1 MKVKLLPWQYQVA
14 SDPHRFKV
22 VDAGRRA
29 GKSVLSR
36 MWTLKLATEK
46 QGLYWIVSPTYPM
59 GKEIHWKQGLNNEIP
74 PEWIAKKNES
84 ELEIVLK
91 NGSRIALRSAEHPE
105 RLKGVK
111 LRGLVVDEIAMMR
124 NWDEIWQEALRP
136 TLTDYEAPAL
146 FISTPRGYNHF
157 FSLWE
162 KGQKPSKVW
171 KSWKFTTYVNTHL
184 PESEIEQAKKELDE
198 DTFAQEYLAEFRKY
212 TGLVYKDFDRNVHV
226 IEPIELPNEWVF
238 RRGIDFGWSNP
249 TAVPFIALSPEGV
262 LYIFDEIYET
272 QLRTPDLAE
281 MIKQRSGGRH
291 FAGSFGDSA
300 QAAQIA
306 ELNSYGIPVAPVQK
320 TTGTTGE
327 NWISYKIKRVAELLR
342 EKKLFVFNNCVNTI
356 FEFENYSYCEVNTPN
371 GVTEKP
377 LKVNDHLMDAIAY
390 VVCSIPRHI
399 EPDYAE
405 DNFEPIPKPKLFDE
419 DGFY

>member
-14 SDPHRFKV
+14 SDPHRFRV
-22 VDAGRRA
+22 VNAGRRA

-74 PEWIAKKNES
+74 ADWIVKKNES
-84 ELEIVLK
+84 DLEVVLK

-111 LRGLVVDEIAMMR
+111 LSGLVVDEIAMMR

-171 KSWKFTTYVNTHL
+171 KSWKFTTYANTHL
-184 PESEIEQAKKELDE
+184 PAGEIEKAKAELDE

-212 TGLVYKDFDRNVHV
+212 TGLVYKDFSREETV
-226 IEPIELPNEWVF
+226 IEPLEIPNDWVF
-238 RRGIDFGWSNP
+238 YRGIDFGWTHP
-249 TAVPFIALSPEGV
+249 TAVVFLAISPEGKV
-262 LYIFDEIYET
+262 YLYDEIYER
-272 QLRTPDLAE
+272 QLKTPDLAE
-281 MIKQRSGGRH
+281 MIKQRSGGRLFSGT
-291 FAGSFGDSA
+291 FADSA

-306 ELNSYGIPVAPVQK
+306 ELNSYGISVVSVSK
-320 TTGTTGE
+320 TSKTNE
-327 NWISYKIKRVAELLR
+327 ESWASYKIKRVAELLR
-342 EKKLFVFNNCVNTI
+342 GKKLFVLSNCENTI
-356 FEFENYSYCEVNTPN
+356 FEFENYVYCETRKD
-371 GVTEKP
+371 GQVTEKP
-377 LKVNDHLMDAIAY
+377 MKVNDHLMDALAY
-390 VVCSIPRHI
+390 AVCSIPRRI
-399 EPDYAE
+399 EPEFE
-405 DNFEPIPKPKLFDE
+405 DNFEPIPKPKLFDK